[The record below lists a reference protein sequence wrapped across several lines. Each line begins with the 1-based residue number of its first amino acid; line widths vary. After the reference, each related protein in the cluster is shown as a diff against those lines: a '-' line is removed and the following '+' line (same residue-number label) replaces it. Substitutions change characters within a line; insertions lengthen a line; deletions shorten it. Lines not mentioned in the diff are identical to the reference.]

1 MKLSKYSFGV
11 GDRFGQEGVAQLR
24 AVSQAAEQGIE
35 ITPVWNKSHREH
47 EIIGTSPGDV
57 RTEADAA
64 VSELGWPRSYFVDA
78 DHITMDTVDG
88 FLNSSDFYTIDVA
101 DYIGTSADDQAVAD
115 FLKRSE
121 DLVGD
126 LKIPGINE
134 PFQVTPKLL
143 EEIAHTF
150 LLATQQAGQIHR
162 HIREE
167 KGDDVV
173 VEVSMDEVES
183 PQTPVE
189 LFFILKCL
197 AEEGLALSTIAPKF
211 TGRFNKGVDYVGD
224 LDQFAREFEQ
234 DVMVIAH
241 AAKKYD
247 LPENLKLSVHSG
259 SDKFSIYE
267 PIHNIIRKHD
277 AGIHLKT
284 SGTTWLE
291 ELIGLSMAD
300 NDGVAMVHAIYESA
314 WKRFEELTA
323 PYAPVIDVQYENL
336 PDPEEFRK
344 WSGEEIASMLIHDP
358 GHPKFDSQLRQF
370 MHCSYKVAAEKG
382 AGYTNL
388 LKKHEK
394 TIGENVTKNLYERH
408 ISPLFLGK

>member
-1 MKLSKYSFGV
+1 MKLAKYSFGV

-24 AVSQAAEQGIE
+24 AVSKAAEHGVE
-35 ITPVWNKSHREH
+35 LTPVWNKSHREH
-47 EIIGTSPGDV
+47 EIIGTSPDDV
-57 RTEADAA
+57 RSEADSA
-64 VSELGWPRSYFVDA
+64 VSEMGWERSYFVDA

-88 FLNSSDFYTIDVA
+88 FLDSSNFYTIDVA
-101 DYIGTSADDQAVAD
+101 DFIGTSASDQAIAD
-115 FLKRSE
+115 FQKRNE
-121 DLVGD
+121 NLVGD
-126 LKIPGINE
+126 LKIPGIPE
-134 PFQVTPKLL
+134 PFSVTQKLL

-150 LLATQQAGQIHR
+150 LLATQEAGRIHR
-162 HIREE
+162 HIREQ
-167 KGDDVV
+167 KGGDVV

-241 AAKKYD
+241 ARKKYD
-247 LPENLKLSVHSG
+247 LPQNLKLSVHSG
-259 SDKFSIYE
+259 SDKFSIYG
-267 PIHNIIRKHD
+267 PMNKIIRKHD

-300 NDGVAMVHAIYESA
+300 NDGVAMVQAIYETA

-323 PYAPVIDVQYENL
+323 PYAPVIDVRHENL

-344 WSGEEIASMLIHDP
+344 WSGKEIASMLIHDP
-358 GHPKFDSQLRQF
+358 AHPRFDSQLRQF

-382 AGYTNL
+382 TDYTNL

-408 ISPLFLGK
+408 ILPLFLNK